1 MKKINFFFLFLIS
14 VAPMLAH
21 ADWIQV
27 GLGKGTSL
35 YLETT
40 KTAPIDSSSKRAVT
54 LLSFESKQQVANRN
68 PYFSAIS
75 RIEAD
80 CRNLRYRTVA
90 MFYYSEPMGKGDLVD
105 TDNIPLHQQEWKYP
119 APNSAM
125 DEAINEVCKK
135 R

>member
-1 MKKINFFFLFLIS
+1 MKKINLLLLFLMS
-14 VAPMLAH
+14 VTPILAH
-21 ADWIQV
+21 ADWIKV
-27 GLGKGTSL
+27 GLGNDTSL
-35 YLETT
+35 YLEST
-40 KTAPIDSSSKRAVT
+40 KTAPIDSISKRAVT

-68 PYFSAIS
+68 PYYSVVS

-105 TDNIPLHQQEWKYP
+105 TDNIPLHEQEWKYP